1 MISSVQEHGHGV
13 ALSVL
18 QAYFPVVATLREF
31 LVTTLDDH
39 GHCLHTVND
48 SDAPRF
54 DELLNTSYVACHVF
68 LDATRNFPVVPP
80 VSRMQD
86 VGGHFHPHE
95 TY

>member
-1 MISSVQEHGHGV
+1 MIPCRQMQGHGV

-39 GHCLHTVND
+39 GHCLHTVNE
-48 SDAPRF
+48 SDASRF
-54 DELLNTSYVACHVF
+54 ETLLDTSYVACHVS
-68 LDATRNFPVVPP
+68 LDATRSFPVAPP
-80 VSRMQD
+80 MSRMQD
-86 VGGHFHPHE
+86 VGGHLHPHE